1 MIACLHPLTITVV
14 KTVRV
19 SRRELSDD
27 VLHDWHKAGVVVVV
41 VLNAVLH
48 SDAAVCGVGTEMHE
62 IDTIAG

>member
-1 MIACLHPLTITVV
+1 
-14 KTVRV
+14 
-19 SRRELSDD
+19 LSDD